1 MGKNFVGVEDILS
14 DEDFLSWYFGG
25 SAEKTQVWNE
35 WAVANTQYKALIDEA
50 VNIMSQLHIAETN
63 VSKDVTE
70 AALQRLNSSLDKNFK
85 TETPVFKVDKPRR
98 YWWVAAAVIVFIAA
112 IAFWKLSG
120 NNNRQVTLAANY
132 GETSTHQLPDGSE
145 VILNANSAVTLNK
158 TWIDEG
164 DREVWLKG
172 EAFFHVT
179 KTQDRKRFIVHTDHF
194 DVIVTGT
201 KFNVVNRNGQSNVML
216 NEGSVI
222 IRTAN
227 GNETKMDPGEFVE
240 FKNEKALKR
249 IAKSDSVLAW
259 RDKRL
264 VFEDTPLSE
273 VVTIIKDHYG
283 VNVELADVSVS
294 DKTISG
300 MLPNDNLDVLLQAI
314 NATNELEVVHQGD
327 VITIRNRQ

>member
-1 MGKNFVGVEDILS
+1 MGKNFVGVDDILS
-14 DEDFLSWYFGG
+14 DEDFLSWYFRV
-25 SAEKTQVWNE
+25 SEEKTQAWNE
-35 WAVANTQYKALIDEA
+35 WATANTQYKTWIDEA
-50 VNIMSQLHIAETN
+50 VNIMSQLHIGETN
-63 VSKDVTE
+63 VSKDGTE
-70 AALQRLNSSLDKNFK
+70 AALQRLNSSLDKNLK
-85 TETPVFKVDKPRR
+85 SQTPVFKITKPRR

-120 NNNRQVTLAANY
+120 NNNHRVTLAANY

-145 VILNANSAVTLNK
+145 VILNANSAVTLDK

-164 DREVWLKG
+164 DHEVWLKG

-227 GNETKMDPGEFVE
+227 GKETKMDPGEFVE

-264 VFEDTPLSE
+264 VFENTPLSQ

>member
-1 MGKNFVGVEDILS
+1 MRKFFVSVEDILS
-14 DEDFLSWYFGG
+14 DEDFLSWYFED
-25 SAEKTQVWNE
+25 SVEKTKAWND
-35 WAVANTQYKALIDEA
+35 WAVSNPQLKPLIDEA
-50 VNIMSQLHIAETN
+50 VNMMSQLHIVETN
-63 VSKDVTE
+63 VSENDTE
-70 AALQRLNSSLDKNFK
+70 ASLQRLNSSLGTNFK
-85 TETPVFKVDKPRR
+85 SETPVFKINKPRR

-120 NNNRQVTLAANY
+120 NNNRHITLAANY

-145 VILNANSAVTLNK
+145 VILNANSAVTLEK
-158 TWIDEG
+158 TWTNES

-172 EAFFHVT
+172 EAFFHVA

-222 IRTAN
+222 IRTSN

-264 VFEDTPLSE
+264 VFENTPLSQ

-283 VNVELADVSVS
+283 VNMELADESVS
-294 DKTISG
+294 NKTISG

-314 NATNELEVVHQGD
+314 NATNELEVVHKGD

>member
-1 MGKNFVGVEDILS
+1 MGKNFQNVEDVLS
-14 DEDFLSWYFGG
+14 DEDFLSWYFGD
-25 SAEKTQVWNE
+25 SAEKTQAWKD
-35 WAVANTQYKALIDEA
+35 WSMANQQYKTLIDEA
-50 VNIMSQLHIAETN
+50 VNTMSQLHIAETN
-63 VSKDVTE
+63 VSESDTE
-70 AALQRLNSSLDKNFK
+70 AALKRLNSSLDTNLK
-85 TETPVFKVDKPRR
+85 TETPVFKINKPRS
-98 YWWVAAAVIVFIAA
+98 YWWAAAAIISFVAA
-112 IAFWKLSG
+112 IAVWKLSG
-120 NNNRQVTLAANY
+120 NNNKITLAANY

-145 VILNANSAVTLNK
+145 VILNANSAVTLNEAWTK
-158 TWIDEG
+158 ES

-179 KTQDRKRFIVHTDHF
+179 KTLDRKKFIVHTDHF

-222 IRTAN
+222 IKTAN

-249 IAKSDSVLAW
+249 MAKSDSVLAW
-259 RDKRL
+259 REKRL
-264 VFEDTPLSE
+264 VFENTPLSE

-283 VNVELADVSVS
+283 VNVELADASVS

-300 MLPNDNLDVLLQAI
+300 MLPNDNLDILLQAI
-314 NATNELEVVHQGD
+314 NATNELEVIHQEN